1 MSCLT
6 LLRPFSSR
14 YRPASTSRVILHTR
28 SFSSTITNSS
38 TSEQPAT
45 SIDSLGQATSSID
58 QLSDFLISQPIQ
70 PLSYTATVILATVLV
85 RATTT
90 LPVSVWSRLRINRF
104 ERIVLPT
111 FKKFRTNLALRAQR
125 SFLDPAQIAV
135 YQRYL
140 QSQLK
145 QELDRLISVNRCR
158 PWVTIVGSLGIHVPV
173 IYGMTTVLRN
183 ACERVT
189 PASPLA
195 IEPSPILGESLLEP
209 DLALALICWAAFLT
223 NNNASFMAR
232 GLEFWTPEKIRS
244 ASFLAGIGMMGI
256 SSSQPALV
264 LVYWLTSNCFSI
276 VQSLGFIYLDH
287 RYHQNISKTDSKDSL
302 STPPSNHNDQNRT
315 SVGRIGNN
323 NQEYRSSSTHGGLK
337 NVDLILIYWNNLSS
351 VVKKGIRKPALPL
364 LYLQFFEIKNE
375 AKLRPYVTLVI
386 FSAFVSNDLESRVD
400 RV

>member
-14 YRPASTSRVILHTR
+14 YRPASTSRVILITR
-28 SFSSTITNSS
+28 SFSSTSTNSS
-38 TSEQPAT
+38 SPEQPAT
-45 SIDSLGQATSSID
+45 SSIDSLGQATSSID

-90 LPVSVWSRLRINRF
+90 LPVSIWSRLRINRF

-223 NNNASFMAR
+223 NVELNASFRYLRRSSAKSSDPSSPSKSKNNASFMAR

-323 NQEYRSSSTHGGLK
+323 NQEYRSSSTHGGIEERRSNLNLLEQSFIRRK
-337 NVDLILIYWNNLSS
+337 KRNQKAGSSSSLPPIL
-351 VVKKGIRKPALPL
+351 
-364 LYLQFFEIKNE
+364 
-375 AKLRPYVTLVI
+375 
-386 FSAFVSNDLESRVD
+386 
-400 RV
+400 